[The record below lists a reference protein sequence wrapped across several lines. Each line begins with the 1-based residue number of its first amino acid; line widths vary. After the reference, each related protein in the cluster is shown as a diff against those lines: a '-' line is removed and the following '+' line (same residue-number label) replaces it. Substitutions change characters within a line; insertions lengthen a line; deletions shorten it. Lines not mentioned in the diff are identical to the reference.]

1 MQEKPLKPYKIRK
14 FPNIDWETIFYSQ
27 PDLRFH
33 DFQNRMKKEI
43 DWSNYKPK
51 NKKDDKGTSK
61 TTE

>member
-1 MQEKPLKPYKIRK
+1 MQEKPEKPLKPYNIRK
-14 FPNIDWETIFYSQ
+14 FPNEDWETIFYLQ

-51 NKKDDKGTSK
+51 NKK
-61 TTE
+61 